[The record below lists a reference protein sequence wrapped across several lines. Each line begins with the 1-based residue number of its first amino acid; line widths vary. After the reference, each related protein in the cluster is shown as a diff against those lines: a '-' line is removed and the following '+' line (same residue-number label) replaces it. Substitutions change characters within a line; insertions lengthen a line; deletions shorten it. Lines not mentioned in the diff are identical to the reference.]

1 MHKEGDFVSIT
12 KYGTIVKTF
21 KERGGEVMQIKG
33 SDGHVFDVKGDKLAE
48 DLVNGSDFNEVVKT
62 NLTEMATIL
71 SNSNG
76 APFTVEFL
84 KKDGTLRSLRGILV
98 RPEPVLGRCIV
109 IDVDETIQA
118 GTNQFRQV
126 DNRTIKSLIIRG
138 VKYDL

>member
-12 KYGTIVKTF
+12 KYGTIAKTF
-21 KERGGEVMQIKG
+21 KERGREVIQIKG
-33 SDGHVFDVKGDKLAE
+33 SDGRMFDVKGDKLVE
-48 DLVNGSDFNEVVKT
+48 DLINGSDFDKVVNT

-84 KKDGTLRSLRGILV
+84 KKDGSLRSLRGILV

-109 IDVDETIQA
+109 IDVDESIET
-118 GTNQFRQV
+118 GTTQFRQV